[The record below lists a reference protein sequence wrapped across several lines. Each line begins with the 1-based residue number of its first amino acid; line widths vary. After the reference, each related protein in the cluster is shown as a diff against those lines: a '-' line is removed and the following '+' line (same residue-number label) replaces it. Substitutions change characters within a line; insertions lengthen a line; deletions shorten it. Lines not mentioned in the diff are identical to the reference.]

1 MSTTL
6 SLFRSLADLRVR
18 HATFRPAPKRSPCQ
32 GWAGSAP
39 GSRISELSEPLIAGG
54 QAASRPV
61 LRVCEPSNRN
71 PSCQT
76 GLNSGWDFMPARHTG
91 PPGFETPK
99 TQPHSYPAGAD
110 RPAGSRF
117 RSSLSSVS
125 GRGHRQVLAPPP
137 LLAPVSPCTLAAPMA
152 STRLGFVAVEHAR
165 ARGARARRFSVA
177 SSAGRH
183 EPARPQNPDA
193 ADASRAPRSRPRG
206 LRARRSAP
214 RSAPA
219 GGWTPVRLGTPAR
232 VFSTPEDLM
241 AHFADALA
249 STPETRTSTTASCS
263 TRFARI
269 PTRGRRSAPAPRAC
283 RSDSTLQALRQFRRR
298 PRGRHLRRFQLPQ
311 VRRGALPRIC
321 QASEDVHV
329 DPRRPSRK
337 LARRFQTLDVRL
349 HRQSRRCAQRAHL
362 QTSLR
367 RVSPR
372 HRPRARGRA
381 RPHPRA
387 ARLFDSVRM
396 SPRRRARSES
406 SRPTRPVSRPSWTS
420 PSRCA
425 RTIADSTIAAWRA
438 SRTPSRASRRRALG
452 ATETRLGST
461 PARRVRAHRRVG
473 ASRRAGCGV
482 HVVAGDV

>member
-39 GSRISELSEPLIAGG
+39 DSRISELSEPLIAGG

-137 LLAPVSPCTLAAPMA
+137 FLAPVSPCTLAAPMA

-232 VFSTPEDLM
+232 VFSTPRT
-241 AHFADALA
+241 
-249 STPETRTSTTASCS
+249 SWRTSPTRSRPPPETRTSTTASCS

-283 RSDSTLQALRQFRRR
+283 RSDSTLPSATTVSSSSARTAPSTISATASASRRSSPDSPSVRRR
-298 PRGRHLRRFQLPQ
+298 PRRPATT
-311 VRRGALPRIC
+311 V
-321 QASEDVHV
+321 SE
-329 DPRRPSRK
+329 
-337 LARRFQTLDVRL
+337 ARARFQTLDVRL
-349 HRQSRRCAQRAHL
+349 HRQSRRRAQRAHL

-381 RPHPRA
+381 RPHPR
-387 ARLFDSVRM
+387 
-396 SPRRRARSES
+396 RRRVCS
-406 SRPTRPVSRPSWTS
+406 TR
-420 PSRCA
+420 
-425 RTIADSTIAAWRA
+425 
-438 SRTPSRASRRRALG
+438 
-452 ATETRLGST
+452 
-461 PARRVRAHRRVG
+461 
-473 ASRRAGCGV
+473 
-482 HVVAGDV
+482 